1 VTKENAGGESGRS
14 PSEEERG
21 EAGEGQ
27 RRRSAAEWTT
37 LAVSIFLILGL
48 LALVT
53 YVSMTGGN
61 DLPIVE
67 AKPLPAEMRHEGESY
82 YLPVAVT
89 NRGGRTA
96 EEVVVEAELA
106 GRDGSSEAS
115 EFTLDFLAGGETREG
130 TAVFATDPSE
140 GELTI
145 DVASFQSS

>member
-1 VTKENAGGESGRS
+1 VTRGDASGESGRS

-130 TAVFATDPSE
+130 TAVFATDPSA

>member
-1 VTKENAGGESGRS
+1 MTTGDGGSESGRS
-14 PSEEERG
+14 RYAEERG

-53 YVSMTGGN
+53 YVSMTGGD

-67 AKPLPAEMRHEGESY
+67 ARSLPAEIRHEGESY

-96 EEVVVEAELA
+96 EEVVVQAEVA
-106 GRDGSSEAS
+106 ESDGSSQAS

-130 TAVFATDPSE
+130 TVVFATDPSA

-145 DVASFQSS
+145 AVASFQSS

>member
-1 VTKENAGGESGRS
+1 VTTGDAGGESGRS

-53 YVSMTGGN
+53 YVSMTGGD

-67 AKPLPAEMRHEGESY
+67 ARPLPAEMRHEGESY

>member
-1 VTKENAGGESGRS
+1 VTRGDAGGESGRS

-67 AKPLPAEMRHEGESY
+67 ARPLPAEMRHEGESY

-106 GRDGSSEAS
+106 GREGSSEAS

-130 TAVFATDPSE
+130 TVVFATDPLA

-145 DVASFQSS
+145 AVASFQSS

>member
-1 VTKENAGGESGRS
+1 VTRGDAGGESGRS

-115 EFTLDFLAGGETREG
+115 EFMLDFLAGGETREG

>member
-1 VTKENAGGESGRS
+1 VTRGDAGGESGRS

>member
-1 VTKENAGGESGRS
+1 VTTGDDGGESGRS
-14 PSEEERG
+14 RCGEESG

-37 LAVSIFLILGL
+37 LAVSIVLILGL

-53 YVSMTGGN
+53 YVSMTGGD

-67 AKPLPAEMRHEGESY
+67 ARPLSTEMRHEGESY
-82 YLPVAVT
+82 YLPVAVA

-96 EEVVVEAELA
+96 EEVVVQAELT
-106 GRDGSSEAS
+106 GSDGTSQAS
-115 EFTLDFLAGGETREG
+115 DFTLDFLAGGETREG
-130 TAVFATDPSE
+130 TVVFDTDPLA

>member
-1 VTKENAGGESGRS
+1 VTRGDAGGESGRS

-53 YVSMTGGN
+53 YVSMTGDN

>member
-1 VTKENAGGESGRS
+1 LTKENAGGESGRRQL
-14 PSEEERG
+14 EEGSG

-53 YVSMTGGN
+53 YVSMTGDN

-96 EEVVVEAELA
+96 EEVVVEAKLA

-130 TAVFATDPSE
+130 TVVFATDPLA
-140 GELTI
+140 GELTLG
-145 DVASFQSS
+145 VASFQSS

>member
-1 VTKENAGGESGRS
+1 VTRGDAGGESGRS

-130 TAVFATDPSE
+130 TAVFATDPLA

-145 DVASFQSS
+145 AVASFQSS